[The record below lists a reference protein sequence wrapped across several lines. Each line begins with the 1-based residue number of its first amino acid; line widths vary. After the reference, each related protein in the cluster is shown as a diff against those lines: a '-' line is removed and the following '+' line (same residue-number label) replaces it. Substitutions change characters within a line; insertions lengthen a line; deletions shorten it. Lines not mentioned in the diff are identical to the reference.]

1 MTLHTAWRTKSL
13 NFYRTP
19 LRDII
24 KTLER
29 QYEVKFNVN
38 DSAILDYRFSISTS
52 KINLE
57 EVLNDLEKVSKVRFK
72 LNEDSKYTISS
83 MN

>member
-19 LRDII
+19 LRDIV

-29 QYEVKFNVN
+29 QYEVQFDVA
-38 DSAILDYRFSISTS
+38 DSALLNYRFSISTS
-52 KINLE
+52 KINLN

-72 LNEDSKYTISS
+72 LKDDSKYTITT